1 VSAIRRHA
9 DVPAADAEDPARRG
23 KFEPSDPRRRAA
35 FSYEITEGIMF
46 VFAKFAGPAIVLA
59 GVLSP
64 FSAYPAD
71 LAALIDAHAS
81 FVNGGIGTEEADA
94 IRTEA
99 ADYPLE
105 LVFSRRAD
113 ERYEFVAEVHLRIQ
127 DRDGQVIVD
136 KPFQGPIFLARLPD
150 GTYTVTAEY
159 RGETQKRRV
168 AVVDGKHAKLSLV
181 WS

>member
-1 VSAIRRHA
+1 M
-9 DVPAADAEDPARRG
+9 DEFTG
-23 KFEPSDPRRRAA
+23 
-35 FSYEITEGIMF
+35 GIMF

-71 LAALIDAHAS
+71 LAALVDAHAS
-81 FVNGGIGTEEADA
+81 FVNGGIGKEEADA
-94 IRTEA
+94 MRAEA
-99 ADYPLE
+99 VDYPLE
-105 LVFSRRAD
+105 LVFTRRTD
-113 ERYEFVAEVHLRIQ
+113 NRDEFVAAVHLTIQ
-127 DRDGQVIVD
+127 DRDGQVVVD
-136 KPFQGPIFLARLPD
+136 QPSQGPIFLARLPD

-159 RGETQKRRV
+159 RGETQMRRV